1 MKVAKEFLHRSEVAG
16 WTPER
21 LISARDLADDGNL
34 QLAADACEQILTD
47 DRVDGVLNTRVSG
60 LLGLPLRFVGGSTE
74 AVAALAGEGEAPG
87 DWWRFHEESELSRL
101 LRWGI
106 VLGVGFAQR
115 IPLPRFP
122 GQSHKFKIE
131 TWHPRWFDWS
141 DDEQTFFATTKEG
154 RVRVTPGDG
163 QWIVYTPFGSR
174 RPWAYGAW
182 TKLAFPWIVK
192 RFSLEDRSNQGQ
204 ITGGPIIWA
213 EAPHRSTEKQRRLM
227 GKSLMKMTKDS
238 RFVMPEGW
246 KLHLLESGGTTTFKI
261 HEDQIKWANDA
272 ITIVL
277 AGQLVT
283 TEGTQ
288 GFSSGNVQD
297 NIKQDFIRYD
307 AESAS
312 TTLREQSLCPW
323 ANLNYGSPDVAPWPR
338 WNTEKPVELESKS
351 RQILTL
357 GQGLKAIN
365 DELKKTGREVDIV
378 AICDQFEIP
387 VISARTEGTSV
398 NIPLAPTDVARAVTF
413 NEVRRAYGLADLPVG
428 GDALISGRPTDEI
441 AEILGLPSGTPLD
454 EIKAVLRTL
463 LSKDKNAQ
471 TENKNAQ

>member
-1 MKVAKEFLHRSEVAG
+1 MKVAREFLHRSEVTG
-16 WTPER
+16 WTPDR
-21 LISARDLADDGNL
+21 LIAAHDLADDGNL

-47 DRVDGVLNTRVSG
+47 DRVDGVLSTRVSG
-60 LLGLPLRFVGGSTE
+60 LLGLPLHFVGGSL
-74 AVAALAGEGEAPG
+74 AARSELTGDGEAPG

-106 VLGVGFAQR
+106 VLGVGIAQR
-115 IPLPRFP
+115 IPLPRYL
-122 GQSHKFKIE
+122 GQSHKFRIE
-131 TWHPRWFDWS
+131 TWHPRWLDWS
-141 DDEQTFFATTKEG
+141 DAEQSFFATTKDG

-163 QWIVYTPFGSR
+163 QWIVYTPYGFR

-204 ITGGPIIWA
+204 VTGGPIVWA
-213 EAPHRSTEKQRRLM
+213 EAPHRSTEKQRRNM
-227 GKSLMKMTKDS
+227 ARELMKLTKDS

-246 KLHLLESGGTTTFKI
+246 KLNLLESSGTTAFKI

-307 AESAS
+307 AESTS
-312 TTLREQSLCPW
+312 TALREQSLMPW
-323 ANLNYGSPDVAPWPR
+323 ANLTYGNPDAAPWPR
-338 WNTEKPVELESKS
+338 WNTEKPVELESKA

-365 DELKKTGREVDIV
+365 DELKKTGREVDIISV
-378 AICDQFEIP
+378 CDQFEIP

-413 NEVRRAYGLADLPVG
+413 NEVRRAYGLSDLPVG

-441 AEILGLPSGTPLD
+441 AEILGLPTGTSLD
-454 EIKAVLRTL
+454 EIKNAIKAL
-463 LSKDKNAQ
+463 LGAESVA
-471 TENKNAQ
+471 